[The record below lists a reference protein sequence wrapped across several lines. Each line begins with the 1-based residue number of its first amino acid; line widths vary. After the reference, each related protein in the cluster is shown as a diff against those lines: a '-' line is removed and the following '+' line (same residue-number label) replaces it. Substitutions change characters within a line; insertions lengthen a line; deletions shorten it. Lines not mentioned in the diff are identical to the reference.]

1 MSTYIIAEAGVNHNG
16 DITIAKQLIDA
27 AVQAKVDA
35 VKFQTFQAESMVT
48 LDAQK
53 ADYQKERTS
62 SQESQYEMLKKLEL
76 SREDHIQLIEYCE
89 KKGITFLSTPFDPES
104 LQLLLDLGIER
115 IKVPSGEITNYPLL
129 KEIAKSKLPVI
140 ISTGMCE
147 YEEIDQALAIL
158 TREGNESISILH
170 CNTQYPT
177 PYEDVNLR
185 VLEEY
190 RTRYPYEIGYSD
202 HTQGIEVPIAA
213 VALGATVIEKHF
225 TLDKTMEGPDHKAS
239 LEPQELADMVQSIRN
254 IEQAIGRS
262 KKVVTQSEQEN
273 VKIAR
278 KSIVAKRAINC
289 GELFSED
296 NLTVKRPGVGISP
309 MKWDEILGLH
319 ANKAYKKD
327 ELIRL

>member
-16 DITIAKQLIDA
+16 DISLAKKLIDVA
-27 AVQAKVDA
+27 ALAKVDA
-35 VKFQTFQAESMVT
+35 VKFQTFRAETLVT

-53 ADYQKERTS
+53 ADYQKERTG
-62 SQESQYEMLKKLEL
+62 SQESQYEMLQKLEL
-76 SREDHIQLIEYCE
+76 SREDHIELMEYCE
-89 KKGITFLSTPFDPES
+89 EKGVTFLSTPFDRES
-104 LQLLLDLGIER
+104 LQLLLELGIER
-115 IKVPSGEITNYPLL
+115 IKIPSGEITNYPLL
-129 KEIAKSKLPVI
+129 KEIAKTKLPII

-213 VALGATVIEKHF
+213 VTLGATVIEKHF

-239 LEPQELADMVQSIRN
+239 LEPQELADMVRSIRN
-254 IEQAIGRS
+254 IEQAMGCCN
-262 KKVVTQSEQEN
+262 KCVTPSEQGN
-273 VKIAR
+273 VPIAR
-278 KSIVAKRAINC
+278 KSIVAKKEICC

-296 NLTVKRPGVGISP
+296 NLAVKRPGDGISP
-309 MKWDEILGLH
+309 MKWEEVIGQQ